1 MANFI
6 PSKKV
11 ASDFNNGTAF
21 KSGDVVQAETM
32 NNVVEGVLYSQ
43 NASDSAV
50 NIANS
55 ANDTAKNAQQ
65 TANEALEIAQQGGG
79 GTGGGAV
86 TSVNGKIGAVTIT
99 KTDIGLE
106 NVDNERQYSVSNPP
120 PYPVTSVNSQTGAV
134 TISKYNLD
142 LAEVA
147 ITGSYS
153 DLEDKP
159 EIPSTEDFVKKSGD
173 TMTGRLSIG
182 DIYQTHSGIDF
193 DGFVAG
199 APSVNGTGY
208 YAVYGNDYI
217 NLIYANKGS
226 SSTPIKLTFPT
237 TAGTFALRS
246 DIPEVPSNI
255 VTSVNGS
262 TGAVTVSKYD
272 LGLPTV
278 ALTGSYNDL
287 EDKPDLTQ
295 ITVSGRRYTIKVNR
309 EDAPLGENYITF
321 VVEDYEEEQFTI
333 NVLSIQGI
341 NVNISSPVSLSYGTK
356 IQLDNGAVLTVV
368 SIPTSGQY
376 ACTSTMTIT
385 TGEYKATIIGG

>member
-106 NVDNERQYSVSNPP
+106 NVDNVKQYSISNPP

-134 TISKYNLD
+134 TISKYNLG

-147 ITGSYS
+147 I
-153 DLEDKP
+153 
-159 EIPSTEDFVKKSGD
+159 
-173 TMTGRLSIG
+173 
-182 DIYQTHSGIDF
+182 
-193 DGFVAG
+193 
-199 APSVNGTGY
+199 
-208 YAVYGNDYI
+208 
-217 NLIYANKGS
+217 
-226 SSTPIKLTFPT
+226 
-237 TAGTFALRS
+237 
-246 DIPEVPSNI
+246 
-255 VTSVNGS
+255 
-262 TGAVTVSKYD
+262 
-272 LGLPTV
+272 
-278 ALTGSYNDL
+278 TGSYNDL
-287 EDKPDLTQ
+287 EDKPDFSTENLVKKAGDSDIGRLTFGNINTTHSSADYNGFTAGVPSIDNEGYYAVYGADNIKLIHSNMGSSSAPIRLELPKTAGEIALKSDIQ
-295 ITVSGRRYTIKVNR
+295 NKITVGNKQYTILVNNVD
-309 EDAPLGENYITF
+309 EPFGDGYITLF
-321 VVEDYEEEQFTI
+321 VEGADEKTKFTI
-333 NVLSIQGI
+333 NVISIQGSGI
-341 NVNISSPVSLSYGTK
+341 VIASS
-356 IQLDNGAVLTVV
+356 IQLLYDMQIQLENGAVLTVV
-368 SIPTSGQY
+368 SVLPNNQY
-376 ACTSTMTIT
+376 FCTTKTEVEL
-385 TGEYKATIIGG
+385 GEYNATIIGG